1 MSSEFL
7 SRSGSVLRLL
17 NIHHLAP
24 KVEKLITKKKHIGD
38 GIFNLSRRYTYYLLL
53 RKGLLV
59 KFPHIVFHMHKQGL
73 TKIVSGKNIREYT
86 ILLP

>member
-17 NIHHLAP
+17 NSHHLAP
-24 KVEKLITKKKHIGD
+24 KVEKLYEEKHIGD
-38 GIFNLSRRYTYYLLL
+38 GIFNLSRRDTYYLLL